1 MELSFDSSVK
11 KDYHATKQ
19 KALALDKKILAIK
32 PTSKIKRKPRSLIK
46 YRSDLKANE
55 IWSLILSYLPVVLS
69 GILNKKYV
77 VHLRLLSSAIFILLK
92 KSISLNELN
101 DVAKSLKKYV
111 EQFEILYGK
120 SSITMNIHLL
130 LHMVQAVRNH
140 GRLWCQSTFG
150 FETNNGKLVKN
161 VKGTKNILKQISER
175 YILRKK
181 IEEEYDAYVTKCGT
195 HFLGKGKVVQSSNT

>member
-101 DVAKSLKKYV
+101 DVDKSLKKYV
-111 EQFEILYGK
+111 EQFEILYG
-120 SSITMNIHLL
+120 T
-130 LHMVQAVRNH
+130 Q
-140 GRLWCQSTFG
+140 
-150 FETNNGKLVKN
+150 
-161 VKGTKNILKQISER
+161 
-175 YILRKK
+175 RK
-181 IEEEYDAYVTKCGT
+181 II
-195 HFLGKGKVVQSSNT
+195 